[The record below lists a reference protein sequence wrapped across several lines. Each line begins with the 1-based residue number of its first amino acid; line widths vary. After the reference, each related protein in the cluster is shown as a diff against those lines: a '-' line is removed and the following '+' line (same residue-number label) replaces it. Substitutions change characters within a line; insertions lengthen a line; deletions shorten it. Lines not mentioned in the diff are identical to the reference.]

1 MSQFEEISNVEF
13 RQSFH
18 EIIKNVRNLCDQDK
32 INEDNDESKKDH
44 QNVGFYKILIVFKI
58 YVGIK

>member
-1 MSQFEEISNVEF
+1 MSQSEEISNVEF

-18 EIIKNVRNLCDQDK
+18 ETIKNVRILCDQDK

-44 QNVGFYKILIVFKI
+44 VNVGFYKILI
-58 YVGIK
+58 